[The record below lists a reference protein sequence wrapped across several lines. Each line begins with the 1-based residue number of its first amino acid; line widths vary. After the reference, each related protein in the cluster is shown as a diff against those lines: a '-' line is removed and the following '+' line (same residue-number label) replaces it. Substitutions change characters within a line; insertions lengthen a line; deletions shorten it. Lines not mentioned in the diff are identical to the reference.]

1 MVYVQRTRE
10 FLLHLSAKK
19 SIFSR
24 APELRKKMT
33 PAERLLWR
41 EIRNRKLMGFKFRRQ
56 HPIHIYIADFYC
68 HEIKLVIEIDGGI
81 HNSDPIKENYQ
92 NRTAELDRLG
102 ISVIR
107 FTNDQI
113 NKNTDQVL
121 TDLKQFILSLPLNS
135 PSP

>member
-1 MVYVQRTRE
+1 
-10 FLLHLSAKK
+10 
-19 SIFSR
+19 
-24 APELRKKMT
+24 MT
-33 PAERLLWR
+33 PAEQLLWR
-41 EIRNRKLMGFKFRRQ
+41 EIRNRKLMGLKFRRQ

-81 HNSDPIKENYQ
+81 HNSDPIKENDQ

-102 ISVIR
+102 ISIIR

-113 NKNTDQVL
+113 MENTNQVL
-121 TDLKQFILSLPLNS
+121 IDLKQFILSLPSQNS